1 MQSKPTG
8 QPEVLQPSFEKLD
21 LQKLMNDVPK
31 YVRAGLPH
39 EKMTFWENLKDK
51 LHSMTASSSGPSI
64 INALRK
70 RREQQCETQDNNGD
84 LSISSNVLSAL
95 EKDRAPLPEVL

>member
-8 QPEVLQPSFEKLD
+8 QPEVLQTSFEKLD

-39 EKMTFWENLKDK
+39 EKMTFWENLKDNC
-51 LHSMTASSSGPSI
+51 TA
-64 INALRK
+64 
-70 RREQQCETQDNNGD
+70 
-84 LSISSNVLSAL
+84 
-95 EKDRAPLPEVL
+95 